1 MECPPM
7 NEDCVEQLLRELAKR
22 LPPERL
28 FSEETAQRI
37 RNELR
42 RLPETG
48 GNESQRDPSQPDLPD
63 DGSGTTSSL

>member
-1 MECPPM
+1 MERPPL
-7 NEDCVEQLLRELAKR
+7 NEHCVEQLPRALAMR

-42 RLPETG
+42 RLPEAG
-48 GNESQRDPSQPDLPD
+48 GDES
-63 DGSGTTSSL
+63 G

>member
-7 NEDCVEQLLRELAKR
+7 NEHRVEQLLRELAKR

-28 FSEETAQRI
+28 FSQETAQRL
-37 RNELR
+37 RTELR

-48 GNESQRDPSQPDLPD
+48 GDESQRGPWQPDLP